1 MEDEV
6 LRCKY
11 RRDFCVLILRLIQSP
26 DLNLLDFRNLLT
38 SKKYTLPKTVLDS
51 FDQTLADMNELGVG
65 KLLDIVDSLDKIL
78 SHSDNT
84 LNESKSFSTNSSC
97 AIAKSSVIGKFF
109 KFSKKNFIVYFID
122 LHICISICAVQ
133 ID

>member
-51 FDQTLADMNELGVG
+51 FDQTLADMNEVGVG

-109 KFSKKNFIVYFID
+109 QFYKKKFHILFNSTYTFIF
-122 LHICISICAVQ
+122 
-133 ID
+133 

>member
-1 MEDEV
+1 MRVCQLISFYSVPQQFFSDEFKGMEDEV

-11 RRDFCVLILRLIQSP
+11 RKDFCVLILRLIQSP
-26 DLNLLDFRNLLT
+26 DLTLLDFRNLLT

-51 FDQTLADMNELGVG
+51 FDQNLADMNQVGVG

-84 LNESKSFSTNSSC
+84 LNESKSFSTNTSC
-97 AIAKSSVIGKFF
+97 AIAKSSVIGKFC
-109 KFSKKNFIVYFID
+109 KS
-122 LHICISICAVQ
+122 S
-133 ID
+133 

>member
-26 DLNLLDFRNLLT
+26 DLTLLDFRNLLT

-51 FDQTLADMNELGVG
+51 FDQTLADMNDVGVG

-97 AIAKSSVIGKFF
+97 AIAKSSVVG
-109 KFSKKNFIVYFID
+109 KFSKFYT
-122 LHICISICAVQ
+122 
-133 ID
+133 